1 MITIIHGDDTVSSR
15 KYLIE
20 LKTASENSVTLD
32 GKGLTFNDLVHAL
45 KSNSLFSDGKNIFIE
60 NFFSKKNKELEESIN
75 LINKN
80 SNLNIVIWDENELSK
95 SQLSAFLK
103 PTIKLFKIP
112 QSLFSF
118 LDSIKPGNVQNV
130 TLFYSVL
137 KNSDE
142 NFLFSMII
150 RQFRLLLALRDGQND
165 SIDELQRLGPW
176 QIEKLQRQ
184 SQMFTI
190 EQLKKIYNKLYKI
203 DLNIKTGV
211 YPNLTS
217 AIDILLLDI

>member
-1 MITIIHGDDTVSSR
+1 MVTLIHGDDTVSSR

-20 LKTASENSVTLD
+20 LKTSSENSVTLD
-32 GKGLTFNDLVHAL
+32 GKGLTLNDFVHAL

-60 NFFSKKNKELEESIN
+60 NFFSKKNKELEESID

-80 SNLNIVIWDENELSK
+80 SNLNIGIWDENELSK
-95 SQLSAFLK
+95 SQLSAFSK

-130 TLFYSVL
+130 TLFHSVL

-150 RQFRLLLALRDGQND
+150 RQFRLLLALRGGQND
-165 SIDELQRLGPW
+165 SIDDAQRLAPW
-176 QIEKLQRQ
+176 QKEKLQRQ
-184 SQMFTI
+184 SRMFTI
-190 EQLKKIYNKLYKI
+190 GELKEIYNKLYKT

-211 YPNLTS
+211 YPNLTN
-217 AIDILLLDI
+217 AIDFFLLDI